1 MRSINS
7 INGTSTI
14 SVFDLKSSAPSQSSS
29 EKKDSAEISNTAKVM
44 NNIDK
49 FFNLGSDNRTQLSDM
64 NPAEQQEFIKMT
76 ADLIKHGV
84 MGYEVLEVNHKPE
97 KHDIVLE
104 IGHQRIKGAKL
115 YKKVGDN
122 NSK

>member
-1 MRSINS
+1 MSTIDAVK
-7 INGTSTI
+7 GTSSL
-14 SVFDLKSSAPSQSSS
+14 SVFDLKPSAPAQASS
-29 EKKDSAEISNTAKVM
+29 EKKDTAEISNTAKVM

-84 MGYEVLEVNHKPE
+84 IGYEVLEVNHKPE
-97 KHDIVLE
+97 KHDVVLE
-104 IGHQRIKGAKL
+104 IGDQRIKGAKL

>member
-1 MRSINS
+1 MSTING

-14 SVFDLKSSAPSQSSS
+14 SVFDLKPSAPAQASSG
-29 EKKDSAEISNTAKVM
+29 KKDTAEISNTAKVM

-49 FFNLGSDNRTQLSDM
+49 FFNLGSSDRTELSDM
-64 NPAEQQEFIKMT
+64 NGAEQQEFIKMT

-84 MGYEVLEVNHKPE
+84 MGYEVLDVNHKPE

-104 IGHQRIKGAKL
+104 IGDQRIKGAKL
-115 YKKVGDN
+115 YKKQVYYKD
-122 NSK
+122 

>member
-14 SVFDLKSSAPSQSSS
+14 SVFDLKSSAPSQPFS

-84 MGYEVLEVNHKPE
+84 MGYEVLDVNHKPE

-104 IGHQRIKGAKL
+104 IGDQRIKGAKL
-115 YKKVGDN
+115 YKKQVYYKD
-122 NSK
+122 